1 MIAMEVMAHSLRAT
15 RTTHLILH
23 PQIIV
28 PEHPVRRHAKKYD
41 PDDDGGRDEEEGGV
55 DHPRRCTR
63 RSMMK
68 NCTSGNFDVGG
79 NFDGVGQ
86 LLNGNNAL
94 CTIMHHYA

>member
-1 MIAMEVMAHSLRAT
+1 MEVMAHSLRAT
-15 RTTHLILH
+15 RTTHLTLH

-28 PEHPVRRHAKKYD
+28 PEH
-41 PDDDGGRDEEEGGV
+41 DGMPKNTTPTMTADETRKREALIIRDA
-55 DHPRRCTR
+55 RTR

-86 LLNGNNAL
+86 LLNGNYAL

>member
-1 MIAMEVMAHSLRAT
+1 MFVMFNFGVEKGGMPKNTTPTMTADETRKRAA
-15 RTTHLILH
+15 LI
-23 PQIIV
+23 I
-28 PEHPVRRHAKKYD
+28 
-41 PDDDGGRDEEEGGV
+41 RDA
-55 DHPRRCTR
+55 RTR

-86 LLNGNNAL
+86 LLNGNYAL